1 VKALARKGFCLSR
14 EDRLMK
20 NRDASFSKSFFL
32 LLAAILLLSAA
43 QPAMGGWNPMSKEKA
58 KNQKVDDS
66 DVAET
71 IAAFKNSDPDMKVF
85 FDKAYGY
92 AVFPTIGK
100 GGFGIGGAY
109 GKGKVYKKGKLIGI
123 SSMVQ
128 LTIGFQLG
136 GQAYREIIFFKDK
149 KALEHFT
156 GGNFEFGAQAS
167 AIAVTA
173 GASAD
178 AAYSDGVAVFT
189 LPKGGLMYEASIGG
203 QKFSYDSL

>member
-1 VKALARKGFCLSR
+1 
-14 EDRLMK
+14 MK
-20 NRDASFSKSFFL
+20 RQRRPSSLKVLPLTVIAAAL
-32 LLAAILLLSAA
+32 LLLTAQSASA
-43 QPAMGGWNPMSKEKA
+43 GWDPRNKEKA
-58 KNQKVDDS
+58 ENQKVSDS
-66 DVAET
+66 EVAET

-85 FDKAYGY
+85 FKKAYGY

-109 GKGKVYKKGKLIGI
+109 GRGKVYRKRKLIGT
-123 SSMVQ
+123 SSMAQ

-136 GQAYREIIFFKDK
+136 GQAYSEIIFFKDK

-203 QKFSYDSL
+203 QKFTFDSL

>member
-1 VKALARKGFCLSR
+1 LS
-14 EDRLMK
+14 
-20 NRDASFSKSFFL
+20 AV
-32 LLAAILLLSAA
+32 LLLSTA
-43 QPAMGGWNPMSKEKA
+43 QSAVGGWNPLSKEKA
-58 KNQKVDDS
+58 RNQKIDDS
-66 DVAET
+66 EVAET

-85 FDKAYGY
+85 FDKAYGF

-109 GKGKVYKKGKLIGI
+109 GKGKVYKKRKLIG
-123 SSMVQ
+123 SSTMAQ

-149 KALEHFT
+149 KALDHFT
-156 GGNFEFGAQAS
+156 DGNFEFGAQAS
-167 AIAVTA
+167 AIAVTV

-203 QKFSYDSL
+203 QKFSFDPL

>member
-1 VKALARKGFCLSR
+1 MK
-14 EDRLMK
+14 K
-20 NRDASFSKSFFL
+20 NRGASFSKSFFL
-32 LLAAILLLSAA
+32 LLSAILLLSTA

-123 SSMVQ
+123 SSMAQ

-149 KALEHFT
+149 KAFKHFT

-203 QKFSYDSL
+203 QKFSFDSL

>member
-1 VKALARKGFCLSR
+1 MKRYGRSSLSKR
-14 EDRLMK
+14 
-20 NRDASFSKSFFL
+20 FL
-32 LLAAILLLSAA
+32 LVLSAVFLLSTA
-43 QPAMGGWNPMSKEKA
+43 QSALGGWNPKSKEKA
-58 KNQKVDDS
+58 ENQKVS
-66 DVAET
+66 DRSVAKT

-85 FDKAYGY
+85 FKKAYGY

-109 GKGKVYKKGKLIGI
+109 GTGKVYKKEELIGS
-123 SSMVQ
+123 SSMAQ
-128 LTIGFQLG
+128 LTIGFQIG

-149 KALEHFT
+149 KALDHFT

-203 QKFSYDSL
+203 QKFSFDPL

>member
-1 VKALARKGFCLSR
+1 MKR
-14 EDRLMK
+14 DRGS
-20 NRDASFSKSFFL
+20 SFSKSFL
-32 LLAAILLLSAA
+32 LLLSVVLLLSTVESAV
-43 QPAMGGWNPMSKEKA
+43 GGWNPLSKEKA
-58 KNQKVDDS
+58 GNQKVDDS
-66 DVAET
+66 KVAET

-85 FDKAYGY
+85 FDKAYGF

-109 GKGKVYKKGKLIGI
+109 GKGMVYKKGEPIGS
-123 SSMVQ
+123 SSMAQ

-136 GQAYREIIFFKDK
+136 GQAYQEIIFFKDK

-203 QKFSYDSL
+203 QKFSFDPL

>member
-1 VKALARKGFCLSR
+1 
-14 EDRLMK
+14 MK
-20 NRDASFSKSFFL
+20 RHGCASFLKVFPL
-32 LLAAILLLSAA
+32 IMLAAALFLSTAQSAA
-43 QPAMGGWNPMSKEKA
+43 AGWNPMSKEKSES
-58 KNQKVDDS
+58 QKVSDG

-85 FDKAYGY
+85 FDKAYGF

-109 GKGKVYKKGKLIGI
+109 GKGKVYKKGKLIG
-123 SSMVQ
+123 SSTMAQ

-203 QKFSYDSL
+203 QKFSFDPM